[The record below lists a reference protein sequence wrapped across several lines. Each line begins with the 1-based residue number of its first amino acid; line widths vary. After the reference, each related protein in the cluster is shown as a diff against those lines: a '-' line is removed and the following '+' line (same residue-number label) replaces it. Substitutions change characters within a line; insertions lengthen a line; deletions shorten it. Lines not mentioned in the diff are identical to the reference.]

1 MIKTTQDSMEDGEF
15 KPRHTIEI
23 MPVTSGTRYSIVT
36 WFV

>member
-1 MIKTTQDSMEDGEF
+1 MISENPAVKLEDGT
-15 KPRHTIEI
+15 KVCRHEI